1 MENTKLNL
9 FISYSHNDNQHV
21 NDFWNHTAPLRD
33 NGTLDMWYD
42 QNITAG
48 DDFWDKIDEHLA
60 DRDIICCFISSH
72 YISSRACKK
81 ELETALELRE
91 KKGVLVIPIILSP
104 CAWMDLPIIKHL
116 LAIPSDGKPISSFTN
131 SEEAWLDVY
140 NHLKNASEKHF
151 RLKDLSFSKKQL
163 AFLDDATLLTKAHG
177 NKNELKMSDIYVHPD
192 VEKKNNIGS
201 DIRMS
206 FEKLVSDFSS
216 GARIAIVGED
226 QSGKTTL
233 AKKFVLMLKEKGFIP
248 VYIKDE
254 QEVLQGDLISR
265 VSRLFKEQYR
275 TEHEI
280 SDYDTNRVV
289 PIVDD
294 FHKARNKETVLERL
308 SVYKQLIIIVDT
320 IFDIDIIQEKTII
333 SFDRY
338 VIKPLKPSLRNELI
352 RKWITIS
359 ETSDYDPEFINGD
372 YMQIDERMDVVD
384 SALGKVMGKNIMP
397 AYPFFVLTLL
407 SNYDSINK
415 PLNEE
420 ITSQGY
426 CYQAL
431 IVLFLGKQGV
441 VNETLDSYINF
452 LTEFSYRRFK
462 HQSPLSQAVFMDFY
476 YGYTEEYNMT
486 ENKEALLRKLKASG
500 IIRVSSLGNYDFNYP
515 YLYYF
520 FAGKYFAEHLDD
532 REPENRQVL
541 EEIETIL
548 DNLHK
553 NENAYITIF
562 MVHHTKDKTL
572 IEKLLKRADG
582 LFKNYSPA
590 TMSKEEMAFFK
601 TNEVKK
607 IELSS
612 KNAPNE
618 ARKERL
624 KKLDVIEEK
633 MQSAHEEDEDDS
645 ELSLELRRS
654 MKTVEVL
661 GRIITN
667 RSGSMKAVQLQT
679 IFEKGM
685 NVHLRVISSFFQLVK
700 DMIAIP
706 NYDSFIQEQ
715 LLETNPNMSQED
727 AAKKSQKFFW
737 GMNFGFI
744 IGMITKISTSLGSKS
759 TIKISDAVCS
769 QSITPIK
776 FLIQQDIAMR
786 YSKNLRLDD
795 MKKIDELDM
804 PLVAIRAY
812 AYSIVQFCKY
822 NRISESDRNELMR
835 FGIRKQFLLPMPKSK
850 EETKNFN

>member
-1 MENTKLNL
+1 MKDNMLNL
-9 FISYSHNDNQHV
+9 FISYSHNDNQYV
-21 NDFWNHTAPLRD
+21 KDFLNHTAPLRD
-33 NGTLDMWYD
+33 NGVLDMWYD
-42 QNITAG
+42 QNIIAG
-48 DDFWDKIDEHLA
+48 DDFWNKIDEHLA

-72 YISSRACKK
+72 YISSGACKK
-81 ELETALELRE
+81 ELQTALELRE
-91 KKGVLVIPIILSP
+91 KKGVLVIPVILSP
-104 CAWMDLPIIKHL
+104 CAWLDLPNIKQL
-116 LAIPSDGKPISSFTN
+116 LAIPSDGKPVSSFTN
-131 SEEAWLDVY
+131 TDEAWLDVY
-140 NHLKNASEKHF
+140 DHLKKASEKYWKF
-151 RLKDLSFSKKQL
+151 KKLSFSEKQI

-177 NKNELKMSDIYVHPD
+177 NKNELKMADIYVHPD
-192 VEKKNNIGS
+192 VEKRNNIGS

-206 FEKLVSDFSS
+206 FEKLASNFSS
-216 GARIAIVGED
+216 GDKIAIVGED

-233 AKKFVLMLKEKGFIP
+233 AKKFIVMLKERGFIP

-254 QEVLQGDLISR
+254 QEVLQGDLVSR
-265 VSRLFKEQYR
+265 VSKLFKEQYR
-275 TEHEI
+275 TEYEI
-280 SDYDTNRVV
+280 SDYDASRIV

-294 FHKARNKETVLERL
+294 FHKTKNKETVLNRL
-308 SVYKQLIIIVDT
+308 SVYKQLIIIIDT
-320 IFDIDIIQEKTII
+320 IFDIDIIHEKTII

-359 ETSDYDPEFINGD
+359 ETSDYDPEFINSD
-372 YMQIDERMDVVD
+372 YLQIDERMNMVD
-384 SALGKVMGKNIMP
+384 AALGKVFGKNIMP

-452 LTEFSYRRFK
+452 LTEFAYKRFR
-462 HQSPLSQAVFMDFY
+462 HQSPLSKEVFMDFFN
-476 YGYTEEYNMT
+476 GYTEEYNMT
-486 ENKEALLRKLKASG
+486 EGKETLLKKLKASG

-515 YLYYF
+515 YLYYY

-532 REPENRQVL
+532 REPENKEAL
-541 EEIETIL
+541 DEIEIIL

-553 NENAYITIF
+553 NENAYITVF
-562 MVHHTKDKTL
+562 MVHHTKDKFL
-572 IEKLLKRADG
+572 IKKLLKRADE

-601 TNEVKK
+601 TEEVKK

-624 KKLDVIEEK
+624 QKMDAIEEK
-633 MQSAHEEDEDDS
+633 MQTVIEEDEDDS

-661 GRIITN
+661 GRILTN
-667 RSGSMKAVQLQT
+667 RSGSLKAVQLQT

-685 NVHLRVISSFFQLVK
+685 NVHLRVISSFFKLVK
-700 DMIAIP
+700 DMITIP

-715 LLETNPNMSQED
+715 LLETNPNLKPED
-727 AAKKSQKFFW
+727 VAKKSQKIFW

-744 IGMITKISTSLGSKS
+744 LGMIAKISTSLGSKS
-759 TIKISDAVCS
+759 TIKVSDIVCS
-769 QSITPIK
+769 KAETPIK

-786 YSKNLRLDD
+786 FTKNLRLDEIN
-795 MKKIDELDM
+795 KIEELDM
-804 PLVAIRAY
+804 PLVAKRAY
-812 AYSIVQFCKY
+812 AYSVVQFCKY
-822 NRISESDRNELMR
+822 NRITESDRNELMR
-835 FGIRKQFLLPMPKSK
+835 FGIRKQFLLPKPKPK
-850 EETKNFN
+850 E

>member
-1 MENTKLNL
+1 MKDNKLNL
-9 FISYSHNDNQHV
+9 FISYSHNDNQYIK
-21 NDFWNHTAPLRD
+21 DFLNHTAPLRD
-33 NGTLDMWYD
+33 NDILDMWYD
-42 QNITAG
+42 QDITAG
-48 DDFWDKIDEHLA
+48 DDFWDRIDEHLA
-60 DRDIICCFISSH
+60 NRDVICCLISSY
-72 YISSRACKK
+72 YISSGACKK
-81 ELETALELRE
+81 ELQTALELRE

-104 CAWMDLPIIKHL
+104 CAWLDLPNIKRL
-116 LAIPSDGKPISSFTN
+116 LAIPSDGKPVSSFTN
-131 SEEAWLDVY
+131 IDEAWLDVY
-140 NHLKNASEKHF
+140 NHLKNASEKYK
-151 RLKDLSFSKKQL
+151 RLKGLSFSEKQI
-163 AFLDDATLLTKAHG
+163 AFLNDATLLTKAHG

-201 DIRMS
+201 DTRMS
-206 FEKLVSDFSS
+206 FEKLASDFNS
-216 GARIAIVGED
+216 GDRIAIVGED

-233 AKKFVLMLKEKGFIP
+233 AKKFIVMLKEKGFIP

-254 QEVLQGDLISR
+254 QELLQGDLISR
-265 VSRLFKEQYR
+265 IGKLFKEQYC
-275 TEHEI
+275 TDYEI
-280 SDYDTNRVV
+280 SDYDSNRVV

-294 FHKARNKETVLERL
+294 FHKARNKEAVLDRL

-359 ETSDYDPEFINGD
+359 ETSDYDPEFINSD
-372 YMQIDERMDVVD
+372 YLQIDERMNVVD
-384 SALGKVMGKNIMP
+384 AALGKVFGKNIMP

-452 LTEFSYRRFK
+452 LTEFAYKRFK
-462 HQSPLSQAVFMDFY
+462 HQAPLSQEVFTNFY
-476 YGYTEEYNMT
+476 NGYTEEYNMT
-486 ENKEALLRKLKASG
+486 EGKETLLRKLKASG

-532 REPENRQVL
+532 RETENKEVL
-541 EEIETIL
+541 DEIEIVL

-553 NENAYITIF
+553 NENAYITVF
-562 MVHHTKDKTL
+562 MVHHTKDKSL
-572 IEKLLKRADG
+572 IEKLLKRADE

-601 TNEVKK
+601 TEEVKK

-624 KKLDVIEEK
+624 QKMDIVEEK
-633 MQSAHEEDEDDS
+633 MQTIDEEDADDS

-661 GRIITN
+661 GRILTN

-706 NYDSFIQEQ
+706 NYDSFIQER
-715 LLETNPNMSQED
+715 LLEINPNMKPED

-744 IGMITKISTSLGSKS
+744 IGMIAKISTSLGSKS
-759 TIKISDAVCS
+759 IIKISDAVCS
-769 QSITPIK
+769 QSATPIK

-786 YSKNLRLDD
+786 FAKNLRIDD
-795 MKKIDELDM
+795 IDKIDELNM
-804 PLVAIRAY
+804 PLVAKRAY

-822 NRISESDRNELMR
+822 NRITESDRNELMR
-835 FGIRKQFLLPMPKSK
+835 FGIRKQFLLPTPKPSK
-850 EETKNFN
+850 